1 MARIGIL
8 LLLCAAASWA
18 QIPAGFTP
26 IFDGK
31 DLKGWHISTKTGHG
45 TSLAWKVEKG
55 VITGT
60 QDKPGNGSILLTDR
74 KYHDFEVYL
83 EMNPDWG
90 CDSGLFLRS
99 NEKGQAYQVTL
110 DYLPTGY
117 LGGIYGE
124 GLKGVKDSM
133 PPDWEKHWKKG
144 QWNTIRARIE
154 GDVPHIT
161 VWMNGDQITDFTDS
175 ANHAADGAT
184 DGMIAVQVHGG
195 DRCKPGLYHRYR
207 NVAVK
212 ELK

>member
-1 MARIGIL
+1 M
-8 LLLCAAASWA
+8 
-18 QIPAGFTP
+18 
-26 IFDGK
+26 
-31 DLKGWHISTKTGHG
+31 
-45 TSLAWKVEKG
+45 
-55 VITGT
+55 
-60 QDKPGNGSILLTDR
+60 
-74 KYHDFEVYL
+74 
-83 EMNPDWG
+83 
-90 CDSGLFLRS
+90 
-99 NEKGQAYQVTL
+99 TL

-124 GLKGVKDSM
+124 ALKGVDGSQ

-161 VWMNGDQITDFTDS
+161 VWMNGDQITDWRDK

-195 DRCKPGLYHRYR
+195 DRCKPGLYHRFR
-207 NVAVK
+207 NIAVK